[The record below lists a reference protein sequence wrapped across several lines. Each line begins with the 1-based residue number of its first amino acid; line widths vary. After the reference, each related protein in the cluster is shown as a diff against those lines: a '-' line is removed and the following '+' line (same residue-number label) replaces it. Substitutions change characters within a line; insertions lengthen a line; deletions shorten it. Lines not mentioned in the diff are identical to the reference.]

1 MPRQKIPQ
9 ATVHRLSLYARYLG
23 ELESQGEDYVSS
35 EKLGE
40 GVGTNG
46 AQVRKDLSF
55 FDRFGIPGRGYP
67 VSFLRKR
74 LANILGVGDR
84 VWRVAVVGAGRL
96 GAALVGYSV
105 FEKQNFHF
113 VAILDNDPAKIGT
126 RVNGL
131 EVSDIRDLR
140 AVVVSQNVEVA
151 VITVP
156 VPSAQQ
162 VADVLVEAGVRALL
176 NFAPAKLDVPPHIV
190 LRNVDLAVELEGLS
204 FHLINR

>member
-1 MPRQKIPQ
+1 MKKKVPQ
-9 ATVHRLSLYARYLG
+9 ATVHRLSLYTRYLG

-35 EKLGE
+35 ERLGE

-74 LANILGVGDR
+74 LANILGVGDK
-84 VWRVAVVGAGRL
+84 VWRV
-96 GAALVGYSV
+96 ALVGYSV
-105 FEKQNFHF
+105 FEKQSFHF
-113 VAILDNDPAKIGT
+113 VAILDNDPAKIGA

-131 EVSDIRDLR
+131 EVSDIKDIRGIVD
-140 AVVVSQNVEVA
+140 SETVEVA

-156 VPSAQQ
+156 AHSAQQ
-162 VADVLVEAGVRALL
+162 VADMLVEAGVRALL
-176 NFAPAKLDVPPHIV
+176 NFAPAKLDVSPQIA